1 MLDFTQGWSWF
12 VAGLGTTL
20 SFAILVVLGSRGLHG
35 FSARGSVGE
44 RAGHRATCSVLVVR

>member
-20 SFAILVVLGSRGLHG
+20 FFALLVIVFAAFARKAEHG
-35 FSARGSVGE
+35 
-44 RAGHRATCSVLVVR
+44 